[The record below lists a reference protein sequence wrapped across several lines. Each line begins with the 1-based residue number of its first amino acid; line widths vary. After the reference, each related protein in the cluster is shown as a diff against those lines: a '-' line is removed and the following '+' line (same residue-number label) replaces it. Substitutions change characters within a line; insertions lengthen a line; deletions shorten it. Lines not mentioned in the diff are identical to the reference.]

1 MEASI
6 ESSNAEV
13 CGSEKEFMNHFSKLR
28 ALSTSQYDVLR
39 AAASL
44 ITHCYVLH
52 IAVNL
57 VKLTMSSLYD
67 SSSDYVTTNVNIH
80 ILALSYVL

>member
-39 AAASL
+39 AVASL
-44 ITHCYVLH
+44 ITHCLYFI
-52 IAVNL
+52 IAVNS
-57 VKLTMSSLYD
+57 MSSLYD